1 MSFKYL
7 QPQST
12 ALLKP
17 LQTNKAIAFYLSRET
32 VYYVKLKRLAYR
44 GIGEEVAGN
53 WLCGTYIPCL
63 SSSPLTPSGRMQAMI
78 KLCWCFESLR
88 KTTL

>member
-17 LQTNKAIAFYLSRET
+17 LQTNKAIAFYLSTEP

-53 WLCGTYIPCL
+53 WFCGTYIPCL
-63 SSSPLTPSGRMQAMI
+63 SSIASNPI
-78 KLCWCFESLR
+78 W
-88 KTTL
+88 